1 MIATAPCDPWPVDF
15 SCCDLPEDTSA
26 ETIDRWTKVA
36 SIMLWRLSGMRWG
49 PSCPLEVRPC
59 RRSCLDAAP
68 VYFQGARGG
77 AASTG
82 GWIPYKGVD
91 GQWRNASVCGCQSD
105 CSCGELCEVYLPGPV
120 YDIVQVD
127 VDGEILTRPDL
138 KSGVIGDYRVDAP
151 GKLVRTDGE
160 CWPDCQ
166 DMASPPGVEG
176 TFTVTYRTGLQLD
189 EAAIA
194 AVSELTCHYIKGC
207 GGGSGC
213 GCKVNRNVSRVS
225 RQGFDVEMADP
236 TVIYTEGRTGLPLAD
251 AWLAT
256 VNPGR
261 LASASR
267 AYSVDFRRPR
277 VTTWP

>member
-1 MIATAPCDPWPVDF
+1 MITTAPCATWPVDL
-15 SCCDLPEDTSA
+15 SCCDLPEDTES
-26 ETIDRWTKVA
+26 EVIERWARVA

-49 PSCPLEVRPC
+49 PSCPVTVRPC
-59 RRSCLDAAP
+59 RRACLDTYP
-68 VYFQGARGG
+68 MTVRWGSVGP
-77 AASTG
+77 
-82 GWIPYKGVD
+82 WIPYIGID

-120 YDIVQVD
+120 YDILEVD
-127 VDGEILTRPDL
+127 VDGEVLFPEQ
-138 KSGVIGDYRVDAP
+138 YRVDAP

-160 CWPDCQ
+160 CWPTCQ
-166 DMASPPGVEG
+166 DLSAAPGEPD
-176 TFTVTYRTGLQLD
+176 TFTVTYRTGLRLD
-189 EAAIA
+189 EAAVA

-207 GGGSGC
+207 GAGSGC
-213 GCKVNRNVSRVS
+213 GCKINRNATRIS
-225 RQGFDVEMADP
+225 RQGFEVEMADP
-236 TVIYTEGRTGLPLAD
+236 TVIYSEGRTGLPLAD

-256 VNPGR
+256 VNPHR